1 MSKKKSGIRLKDF
14 VETYGLED
22 RVDEIKSVLRE
33 WRSKNISQVTQYIEE
48 EDKDFLIDYYE
59 LSDAVLVEETPKT
72 VAKEVE
78 KEHVKSTKSQKPT
91 SKRPQQKPIQA
102 SKKQEAPARKPE
114 IKQETKD
121 QVVIPEPKKEE
132 QPSAPVLLE
141 TSKPVE
147 SKPVAEEKPEEKI
160 VEEKMEQDK
169 PIEKPEEHMHK
180 VVEENIA
187 KEQPKQEPLTEV
199 KPIEEKHSVQ
209 EKVKEEPIQAKAE
222 KQEKVETKQESP
234 KVPSQK
240 PKKEPLKPSPPKE
253 EAKKEE
259 EIKIIEIPEVISVR
273 EFAELLGVGPNQI
286 IKELFQEGILVTIN
300 QNIDPNLAVKIAEKF
315 GYLAEIKNRKWL

>member
-59 LSDAVLVEETPKT
+59 LSGAVLVEETPKT
-72 VAKEVE
+72 VAKEIE

-132 QPSAPVLLE
+132 QSSAPVLLE

-147 SKPVAEEKPEEKI
+147 SKPVA
-160 VEEKMEQDK
+160 
-169 PIEKPEEHMHK
+169 
-180 VVEENIA
+180 
-187 KEQPKQEPLTEV
+187 
-199 KPIEEKHSVQ
+199 
-209 EKVKEEPIQAKAE
+209 
-222 KQEKVETKQESP
+222 
-234 KVPSQK
+234 
-240 PKKEPLKPSPPKE
+240 
-253 EAKKEE
+253 
-259 EIKIIEIPEVISVR
+259 
-273 EFAELLGVGPNQI
+273 G
-286 IKELFQEGILVTIN
+286 
-300 QNIDPNLAVKIAEKF
+300 
-315 GYLAEIKNRKWL
+315 RKTRRKDSRRKDGAR